1 MWIDR
6 SPVCFV
12 FFIYWDSWNLCSIYT
27 SEYIERVCR
36 ECFYSPSFCFFWDVE
51 NFYHWAF
58 IVFMGWKKLRE
69 QSFCYFLL
77 YEKVRGI
84 IIEPWVKYISKPPAG
99 WCPSIYFRVPLYI
112 SCCCFVC
119 LCFLQV
125 AHFIELDFGYWY
137 SKSKQTNTSA
147 IYSSIWNQCSTQ
159 PRTGGQPGDL

>member
-1 MWIDR
+1 MDR
-6 SPVCFV
+6 SFTSMFCFFLSIEIVGICVAFIRANILRESVVSV
-12 FFIYWDSWNLCSIYT
+12 FAH
-27 SEYIERVCR
+27 RV
-36 ECFYSPSFCFFWDVE
+36 FVFFWDVE

-119 LCFLQV
+119 LCFSQV
-125 AHFIELDFGYWY
+125 GDGRHTRRLWDI
-137 SKSKQTNTSA
+137 STSEWFPTHLPKKPT
-147 IYSSIWNQCSTQ
+147 SLMRQV
-159 PRTGGQPGDL
+159 